1 VMKGGAQVMLIKP
14 ATIDALEGAMKKV
27 GVLS

>member
-1 VMKGGAQVMLIKP
+1 MQGGAQAMLIKP
-14 ATIDALEGAMKKV
+14 ATIDALEGAMKKA